1 MSTDHAT
8 TPPSRRGRRRGANA
22 RREQIL
28 EAATRQFGEHGYE
41 ATTIRGIGEAAGV
54 DAKLVHYYFGA
65 KEDLFATAIA
75 TTFRSRGFP
84 ALLTDRA
91 VNGNSTPGTR
101 YLLAVLTTL
110 EDPSIGPAFI
120 GLVRGLGT
128 HEESRRIFLR
138 FIGEEMLGH
147 LAPQIG
153 GEDSEQ
159 RLALAGS
166 QILGLVFARY
176 VLKVPQV
183 ADLSVQDIAGAVGP
197 TLDRYLSEDLKW
209 GNNGGGIEL

>member
-1 MSTDHAT
+1 
-8 TPPSRRGRRRGANA
+8 
-22 RREQIL
+22 
-28 EAATRQFGEHGYE
+28 
-41 ATTIRGIGEAAGV
+41 
-54 DAKLVHYYFGA
+54 
-65 KEDLFATAIA
+65 
-75 TTFRSRGFP
+75 
-84 ALLTDRA
+84 
-91 VNGNSTPGTR
+91 
-101 YLLAVLTTL
+101 
-110 EDPSIGPAFI
+110 
-120 GLVRGLGT
+120 
-128 HEESRRIFLR
+128 
-138 FIGEEMLGH
+138 MLGH

-197 TLDRYLSEDLKW
+197 TLDRYLSEDLNW